1 MHIAIAGNIGAGKTT
16 LTELLSKHYK
26 WDTHYEDVDDQLVFA
41 YDEAHATKIVLET
54 YHDAKFVFQSRPAV
68 EQSAAA

>member
-1 MHIAIAGNIGAGKTT
+1 VNK
-16 LTELLSKHYK
+16 
-26 WDTHYEDVDDQLVFA
+26 HYEDVDDQLVFA

-54 YHDAKFVFQSRPAV
+54 YQDAKFVFQSRPAV

>member
-1 MHIAIAGNIGAGKTT
+1 MPKPCLKPYLIGYVNK
-16 LTELLSKHYK
+16 
-26 WDTHYEDVDDQLVFA
+26 HYEDVDDQLVFA

-54 YHDAKFVFQSRPAV
+54 YQDAKFVFQSRAAV

>member
-1 MHIAIAGNIGAGKTT
+1 MN
-16 LTELLSKHYK
+16 EN
-26 WDTHYEDVDDQLVFA
+26 YEDVDDQLVFA

-54 YHDAKFVFQSRPAV
+54 YQDAKFVFQSRPIV